1 MSDTWGKGSVNN
13 NIGWGQAAG
22 SATNNWGE
30 SQKTSWSG
38 QTDIVGIT
46 PVSIAYSSSAFCA
59 DASDPTPTISNN
71 AGVGTFSSTAG
82 LVFISTTTGEVDL
95 DASTAGA
102 TYVITYTDTDAA
114 TATFSLTINDLDNAA
129 FAYSASSY
137 TQADADPTP
146 TITGLTGGTFSAGSG
161 LVFVDSGTNTGS
173 STGEIDL
180 SASTIASYTVTY
192 STSSSGSSVCPNTS
206 TFSLAV
212 TSPVDSDASA
222 FFSRVTTAGG
232 SLSTT
237 EEQAVNTL
245 VTDLKSANIWS
256 KMSAIYPLVGASA
269 AACAQNLKSSSYTGT
284 FDGAWTYASTGV
296 TGNGENNWMNTG
308 LLPSTELSLNSTHLS
323 VYSRTDTPTV
333 TGDVDMGVNDTAF
346 TLIEI
351 WGGKFYSLINQNATG
366 SNVSVSTSL
375 GHFIGSRISSSEVKG
390 FRNGSTIL
398 TSSTNSTNLATANI
412 ALAAMGAAGYSS
424 AREYAFAS
432 IGEGLTDA
440 EVSDFY
446 TAVQAFQT
454 TLSRNV

>member
-1 MSDTWGKGSVNN
+1 MSIISIGIPIPDRSALPGQTGDGNEVNLQYSTQNYCANSN
-13 NIGWGQAAG
+13 NPSPTVATPAGGTFSYAPGGISGGANGTIVIANSQPGNYIVTYTVAGVG
-22 SATNNWGE
+22 SANFPINI
-30 SQKTSWSG
+30 SALDDASFS
-38 QTDIVGIT
+38 
-46 PVSIAYSSSAFCA
+46 YSASAFCA
-59 DASDPTPTISNN
+59 DAPDQTPTVTTP
-71 AGVGTFSSTAG
+71 GGEFTA
-82 LVFISTTTGEVDL
+82 
-95 DASTAGA
+95 AP
-102 TYVITYTDTDAA
+102 
-114 TATFSLTINDLDNAA
+114 A
-129 FAYSASSY
+129 F
-137 TQADADPTP
+137 
-146 TITGLTGGTFSAGSG
+146 
-161 LVFVDSGTNTGS
+161 
-173 STGEIDL
+173 
-180 SASTIASYTVTY
+180 
-192 STSSSGSSVCPNTS
+192 
-206 TFSLAV
+206 
-212 TSPVDSDASA
+212 DSDASA

-232 SLSTT
+232 LLSTT

-284 FDGAWTYASTGV
+284 FAGGWTYASTGI
-296 TGNGENNWMNTG
+296 TGNGTNNRMDTA
-308 LLPSTELSLNSTHLS
+308 LKPSTELSLNSTHLS

-333 TGDVDMGVNDTAF
+333 TGDVDMGVNVTAF

-351 WGGKFYSLINQNATG
+351 WGGKFYSLINQSSSS